1 MRRIQGVV
9 MGDGDGCALPFLG
22 LLIEFLPCSLPMGS
36 DAVLRNWVTSSDGIG
51 KGGVRTAL
59 GWAVFAEPR
68 AIFGGD
74 QQNLAPVR
82 ILLQGIDLM
91 VDRLPGIGS
100 SCFC

>member
-1 MRRIQGVV
+1 MS
-9 MGDGDGCALPFLG
+9 DGNGCALPFLG
-22 LLIEFLPCSLPMGS
+22 LLIEFLPYILSMGGVP
-36 DAVLRNWVTSSDGIG
+36 VLRDWVTGSDGIDQ
-51 KGGVRTAL
+51 GGVRTAL

-82 ILLQGIDLM
+82 ILLQRIDLM